1 MLAIWYML
9 PDTSYIIWF
18 LLSWPITK
26 LCDFVDTSHTEGHGD
41 NATGLSQFLDRLR
54 EEGQASHRDGG
65 HGDGA
70 VEEDNEEVDEIL
82 NFHTDLLYSG
92 VIQLTQK
99 MATQH
104 GACNALTAF
113 WKNSLV
119 TYHENGKVG
128 SLIIKSSRAF
138 KPQPTYLV
146 IIKYKGF

>member
-1 MLAIWYML
+1 MMLAIWYML

-41 NATGLSQFLDRLR
+41 ISTGLSQFLDRLR
-54 EEGQASHRDGG
+54 EEGPGQVRHSDGG

-82 NFHTDLLYSG
+82 SFHTDLLYSG

-146 IIKYKGF
+146 LIK